1 MTTPL
6 QVLVTGATGRTGA
19 IVVQKFQQRPEEF
32 IVQGFARSEAKVR
45 ELFGTTDG
53 FYLGDICNPEGL
65 KAALEGCDA
74 LVILTSAIPQMKA
87 PTPPGQRPEFIY
99 PDGGTPEQVDYRG
112 QVNQIDAARA
122 AGVKHIILV
131 GSMGGTNEQ
140 HPLNRMANGNIL
152 IWKRRAEAYLIES
165 GIDYTII
172 RAGGLQ
178 DQPGGQR
185 ELLVGKDDTMLVN
198 PPEGIPTA
206 IPRSDVAEVV
216 VQALLAPSARNKAF
230 DLISKP
236 AGTPGA
242 FVTEDFHALFEQTTP
257 GLSGTRHA
265 LGDPSGPSSK
275 KGQGSSRSGTQS
287 AYCRRPGTA

>member
-6 QVLVTGATGRTGA
+6 HVLVTGATGRTGS
-19 IVVQKFQQRPEEF
+19 IVVQKLQQRPEQF
-32 IVQGFARSEAKVR
+32 VAKGFARSEARVS
-45 ELFGTTDG
+45 ELFGTTEG
-53 FYLGDICNPEGL
+53 FYLGDIRDPESL
-65 KAALEGCDA
+65 KAALESCDA
-74 LVILTSAIPQMKA
+74 LVILTSAIPQMQA
-87 PTPPGQRPEFIY
+87 PPQPGQRPEFIY
-99 PDGGTPEQVDYRG
+99 PEGGTPEEVDYQG

-122 AGVKHIILV
+122 AGVQHIVLV

-165 GIDYTII
+165 GIAYTII

-185 ELLVGKDDTMLVN
+185 ELLVGKDDELLAH
-198 PPEGIPTA
+198 PPDGIPTS

-216 VQALLAPSARNKAF
+216 VQALLEPSARNKAF

-242 FVTEDFHALFEQTTP
+242 VVTADFHALFEQTTP
-257 GLSGTRHA
+257 GL
-265 LGDPSGPSSK
+265 
-275 KGQGSSRSGTQS
+275 
-287 AYCRRPGTA
+287 